1 VRPVEGHFSIVPIMV
16 VLLCSYLVALRNLM
30 IVRTDQAAESQL
42 NTYLLAPVCLLW
54 TMLVLRPLRL
64 YAMITCAKSG
74 WVTRAKVEVGIAQ
87 LGGAPP
93 RPALPASSPYIS
105 AADLP

>member
-1 VRPVEGHFSIVPIMV
+1 
-16 VLLCSYLVALRNLM
+16 
-30 IVRTDQAAESQL
+30 
-42 NTYLLAPVCLLW
+42 
-54 TMLVLRPLRL
+54 MLVLRPLRL